1 MIVVRYKAGRAAI
14 LQTIK
19 LIVLSM
25 EFHQRCQMEKRQLE
39 EAQEK
44 RLCVSMIST

>member
-1 MIVVRYKAGRAAI
+1 MIVVRYKASRAAI

-25 EFHQRCQMEKRQLE
+25 EFHQRCQMEKRQL
-39 EAQEK
+39 A
-44 RLCVSMIST
+44 S